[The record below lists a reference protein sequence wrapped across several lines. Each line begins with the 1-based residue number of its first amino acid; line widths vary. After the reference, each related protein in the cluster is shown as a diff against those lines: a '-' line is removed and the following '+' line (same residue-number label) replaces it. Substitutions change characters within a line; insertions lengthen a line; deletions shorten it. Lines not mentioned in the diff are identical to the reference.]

1 MTTPPIV
8 IDSSAAIAMIRDE
21 REGVDVARIM
31 RSAVLAGTRVMAPS
45 HFWLE
50 VMNPLMTR
58 YRVSA
63 ADVIRSIHDLD
74 RFRIETIEIDR
85 PLLLATLDLSERLG
99 LTPYDAT
106 YLAVAIAVD
115 GVLLT
120 LDADLAAAAGSR
132 LITPGRHGLSERSA
146 RYEHDVTWPNYK
158 EASAYLAHLRAETLA
173 GRG

>member
-1 MTTPPIV
+1 MTTSPIV
-8 IDSSAAIAMIRDE
+8 IDSSAVIAMIRDE
-21 REGVDVARIM
+21 PEGIEAARIL

-58 YRVSA
+58 YRMSA

-74 RFRIETIEIDR
+74 RFRIESIELDR

-120 LDADLAAAAGSR
+120 LDAELAAAAGAR
-132 LITPGRHGLSERSA
+132 LITRGRHGLSERSTT
-146 RYEHDVTWPNYK
+146 YEHDVTWPNYK
-158 EASAYLAHLRAETLA
+158 GASAYLAQLRAETLA